1 MREVSAQDILSQ
13 DTMHFLFGNLNALVD
28 FQRRFLIQIE
38 DQAAHASKDQRFGL
52 LFKQFEEAFSVYEPF
67 CANFQIAQDLV
78 IQESHKLQKL
88 ANIMSPT
95 YELPSMLIKPIQRVC
110 KYPLLL
116 QQLIKATPEDWPH
129 CKENKSGLEAIQR
142 VTKKVNETKRLQEN
156 QLVVQDLKKRIV
168 DDTAG
173 NPNIIVESA
182 GSLLLHDK
190 FTLQRHDN
198 DHSREMLVFLFEKI
212 ILICKEIKDVNK
224 NAITIKK
231 KRKEGSLVLRG
242 KVFLSRIEHV
252 KGSSSQ
258 NGKFI
263 IAFLYGWSTHLLK
276 IGHYTL
282 HLSWMEGEAQN
293 ILLKCR
299 NDEQLR
305 QWLGVIIELKEST
318 TKVDLISAPQ
328 TPRMETNNPLL
339 HYDED
344 EEDYYDGEM
353 SLNNSEDE
361 ENANSPLFMRNRSY
375 SYQHHRYPNE
385 VSSRKASLSNNSTVR
400 HFMNGVPGMTLPPL
414 PRSPTHVPAPS
425 NASVSTVHSTD
436 SALYSPSN
444 LSFPSSP
451 PTSYPPSP
459 TSNNNTNNSHTT
471 ANSTNGI
478 LPSGALWQRRQQQQ
492 QQQQEQDDDDA
503 TAISSSS
510 STSQS
515 HHMRARS
522 QSSPNIQRP
531 IHYHNTAPELP
542 TLSSIIQESKR
553 KSNGYRYELPT
564 APATPSP
571 LLSNQQDI
579 TKVKVHYF
587 GAIYVVVVP
596 TDIEFEELQRRIE
609 SKIKLC
615 GQEFETSVL
624 GLKYE
629 DEDGD
634 LITISSSEDVQM
646 GFENKGPNNAVNLYV
661 TS

>member
-1 MREVSAQDILSQ
+1 
-13 DTMHFLFGNLNALVD
+13 
-28 FQRRFLIQIE
+28 
-38 DQAAHASKDQRFGL
+38 
-52 LFKQFEEAFSVYEPF
+52 
-67 CANFQIAQDLV
+67 
-78 IQESHKLQKL
+78 
-88 ANIMSPT
+88 
-95 YELPSMLIKPIQRVC
+95 
-110 KYPLLL
+110 
-116 QQLIKATPEDWPH
+116 
-129 CKENKSGLEAIQR
+129 
-142 VTKKVNETKRLQEN
+142 
-156 QLVVQDLKKRIV
+156 
-168 DDTAG
+168 
-173 NPNIIVESA
+173 
-182 GSLLLHDK
+182 
-190 FTLQRHDN
+190 
-198 DHSREMLVFLFEKI
+198 
-212 ILICKEIKDVNK
+212 
-224 NAITIKK
+224 
-231 KRKEGSLVLRG
+231 
-242 KVFLSRIEHV
+242 
-252 KGSSSQ
+252 
-258 NGKFI
+258 
-263 IAFLYGWSTHLLK
+263 
-276 IGHYTL
+276 
-282 HLSWMEGEAQN
+282 MEGEAQN

-305 QWLGVIIELKEST
+305 QWLGVIIELKETT

-344 EEDYYDGEM
+344 EEDYYDGEL

-361 ENANSPLFMRNRSY
+361 EGASANSPLFMRNRSY

-385 VSSRKASLSNNSTVR
+385 VSSRKASLSNNNTVR

-414 PRSPTHVPAPS
+414 PRSPTNVPTPS

-459 TSNNNTNNSHTT
+459 TANNNSSNNNNNNNNSNSNTT
-471 ANSTNGI
+471 NNGI

-492 QQQQEQDDDDA
+492 NQEDQDEITA
-503 TAISSSS
+503 TPSS
-510 STSQS
+510 SQS
-515 HHMRARS
+515 HHVRARS

-531 IHYHNTAPELP
+531 IHYHTTAPELP
-542 TLSSIIQESKR
+542 TLNNIIQESKR

-564 APATPSP
+564 TPATPSP

-646 GFENKGPNNAVNLYV
+646 GFENKGPNNAVNLYI